1 MDPLFGGWALSHGV
15 PLKGQGAYK
24 WTQRDAA
31 SPTPKASPLQKH
43 LKQGNVMFIKPLLAA
58 VVLASALAPSF
69 ADQKAQ
75 PATAV
80 QPTESEVALSAT
92 APASEPSNLALML
105 AAVGV
110 LGFVAHRRGR
120 HR

>member
-1 MDPLFGGWALSHGV
+1 
-15 PLKGQGAYK
+15 
-24 WTQRDAA
+24 
-31 SPTPKASPLQKH
+31 
-43 LKQGNVMFIKPLLAA
+43 MFIKPLLAA
-58 VVLASALAPSF
+58 VVLAGALAPSF
-69 ADQKAQ
+69 ADQKSK
-75 PATAV
+75 PAAVV
-80 QPTESEVALSAT
+80 QPVESETVLSAA